1 MENTLEQT
9 KKYYFQGIRWVPGY
23 DDFDFDDAEIE
34 AVDEK
39 SAWDK
44 LFQFTKKWTW
54 KRVSLTHI
62 DNIKI
67 V

>member
-9 KKYYFQGIRWVPGY
+9 KKYYFQGTRFIPGY
-23 DDFDFDDAEIE
+23 NDFDFDDYEIE

-44 LFQFTKKWTW
+44 LFQFTKEFTW
-54 KRVSLTHI
+54 KGVSLTHI
-62 DNIKI
+62 DGIKI

>member
-23 DDFDFDDAEIE
+23 DDFDFDDCEIN
-34 AVDEK
+34 ATDEK

-44 LFQFTKKWTW
+44 LFQLTKKWTW
-54 KRVSLTHI
+54 KGVSLTHI
-62 DNIKI
+62 DGIKI

>member
-23 DDFDFDDAEIE
+23 DDFDFDDCTIDAS
-34 AVDEK
+34 DEK

-44 LFQFTKKWTW
+44 LFQLTKKWTW
-54 KRVSLTHI
+54 KNVSLTHI
-62 DNIKI
+62 DEIKI